1 MKWYK
6 SILFSQPLLEARL
19 VSTEAPESRQAL
31 EALQSQREQA
41 AYQRGLVEG
50 ERRLGEQLLRQRA
63 QVVELQNGVL
73 ASLRQ
78 AVPQVVSQCESGLI
92 ELALEVAGKL
102 VSGLPI
108 SAEMVEGAVR
118 SAVAQAQESTEFD
131 VFLHADDLALLKECS
146 SPVLL
151 PGPGNESMRFHSSSE
166 VSRGGC
172 LVETRFGLI
181 DARRETKLALMRQ
194 CLAP

>member
-19 VSTEAPESRQAL
+19 VCPEASESRQAQ
-31 EALQSQREQA
+31 EALHSQREQA
-41 AYQRGLVEG
+41 AYQRGLAEG

-63 QVVELQNGVL
+63 QLIELQNGVL

-78 AVPQVVSQCESGLI
+78 AVPQVVSQCETGLI

-102 VSGLPI
+102 VCGLPI

-118 SAVAQAQESTEFD
+118 SAIAQAQESTEFD
-131 VFLHADDLALLKECS
+131 VFLHADDLALLQECS
-146 SPVLL
+146 SPVLA
-151 PGPGNESMRFHSSSE
+151 PGPGNENMRFHTSSE

-181 DARRETKLALMRQ
+181 DARRETKLALIRQ